1 MQGCEDPRLG
11 RLGVSVILED
21 DDVLWILDMTTQ
33 SRTQIIP
40 CNFAL

>member
-11 RLGVSVILED
+11 RLCVSVILED

-33 SRTQIIP
+33 TQTQS
-40 CNFAL
+40 